1 MESLTNTRN
10 KFTEMKKREE
20 AKEQEEKA
28 LDLLDQV
35 DPHFM
40 PEPGSKYTEMQY
52 KKQVRM
58 HYQFHPYLLYKAG

>member
-20 AKEQEEKA
+20 AKEQEDKA

-52 KKQVRM
+52 KK
-58 HYQFHPYLLYKAG
+58 